1 MMQDKP
7 MTSRALSKAYL
18 YHCAN
23 RGTKMTHK
31 EISKELGIS
40 ERTFCEW
47 LRGTNQPM
55 AMKAILMLLGELSLD
70 QIQNVLNET
79 RVTNEHAEK

>member
-1 MMQDKP
+1 

-23 RGTKMTHK
+23 RGAKLTHK
-31 EISKELGIS
+31 EISQELGIS

-55 AMKAILMLLGELSLD
+55 AMKAMLRLLSELSQD
-70 QIQNVLNET
+70 QVQNVLSET
-79 RVTNEHAEK
+79 RERNESVEK

>member
-1 MMQDKP
+1 

-23 RGTKMTHK
+23 KGSKLTHR

-55 AMKAILMLLGELSLD
+55 AMKAMLQLLSELNLD
-70 QIQNVLNET
+70 QVQNVLNET
-79 RVTNEHAEK
+79 RVINDNIEK